1 MSKSG
6 NLLYFLRLNKNILT
20 NQNWLISIGSY
31 IIKRVFLMFF
41 VLYMVSIGYT
51 NQETSFYYFI
61 LFFSSFLFVFVFN
74 FFKHQ
79 KEILNAIIISSLG
92 LSVTFLFNHSIIA
105 IGCSVLLLF
114 MFSEIYIIKGI
125 NSLTKGK
132 EIKESQ
138 DTIAISTL
146 YTILMPSIFFFLV
159 GLFSDKN
166 NDNFLYFI
174 IVFQFIIGSI
184 FLFTQKE
191 LKNVSNQKFN
201 VFTDIPIEVHAH
213 TFLTFLYSSISFLG
227 RFILLPTLMIEIS
240 SVYGFEDNLFMVF
253 GIFIGLMSVT
263 NLIYD
268 SIIKS
273 KEINYYKLMSKNV
286 TFLSLIWLTLSISYL
301 LIMNEYISGLL
312 FNIVI
317 VINIITIL
325 LVDYFSKLWSIGMLN
340 SLKEHSNDINID
352 FNKSLFLLNIH
363 KNLGFSIGFL
373 FVFLLYDIINFS
385 FIISI
390 VALTTIIYAN
400 LVIPNVKHTGAI
412 HAEI

>member
-1 MSKSG
+1 MSKSS

-79 KEILNAIIISSLG
+79 KEILNLIIISSLC
-92 LSVTFLFNHSIIA
+92 LSIAFLFNHSIIT
-105 IGCSVLLLF
+105 IGFSILLLF
-114 MFSEIYIIKGI
+114 MFSEIYMIKGL
-125 NSLTKGK
+125 NSLTKGI
-132 EIKESQ
+132 EVKESQ
-138 DTIAISTL
+138 DTISISTL
-146 YTILMPSIFFFLV
+146 YTILLPSIFYFIV

-174 IVFQFIIGSI
+174 ISFQFIVGSL

-201 VFTDIPIEVHAH
+201 VFTDIPFEIHAH
-213 TFLTFLYSSISFLG
+213 TFLTLLYSSISFLG
-227 RFILLPTLMIEIS
+227 RFILLPTLMIQIS

-400 LVIPNVKHTGAI
+400 IIIPNIKHKGAI